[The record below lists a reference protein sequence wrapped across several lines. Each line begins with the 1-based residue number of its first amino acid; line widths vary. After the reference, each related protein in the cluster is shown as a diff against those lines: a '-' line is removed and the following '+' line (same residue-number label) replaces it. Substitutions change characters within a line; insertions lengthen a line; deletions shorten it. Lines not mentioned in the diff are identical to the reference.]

1 MSFQKSVSALIIGAL
16 TCFGVIGVQ
25 GTFGVQRVFA
35 QQSRRVQ
42 GATTSVPPA
51 APAPAKLVW
60 KPCAEDRSVQCSV
73 LQVPLDYAKPTG
85 RTIGIALA
93 KVPARNKSR
102 RIGSMLVNPGGPGS
116 SGVGFALRAQ
126 RLFGSSITDR
136 FDVIGF
142 DPRGV
147 QRSAPIDCVT
157 DARFDAYLA
166 ADPTPDD
173 EAERQQLRAVSKEL
187 ADGCAKTV
195 GVDVM
200 RHLGTFDAARDM
212 EQIRRSLGERQIS
225 MMGFSYGTLLGATY
239 AELFPSRV
247 RAFVLDGALDS
258 AASSDDRARI
268 QAKGFEEVLQAWAK
282 GCSSRKSCDGTLRLD
297 PLGGVDDLLAAVEI
311 TPLKVGRRTVGPG
324 EASLGL
330 VRGLYSQRSG
340 WPRLDSAIADA
351 LTGDGGA
358 MLQLA
363 DDYSN
368 RDPRGKFDG
377 LLEANAVIN
386 CIDVAANP
394 DPAHYDELAAELAKI
409 SPRFGASIAYGGLTC
424 AYWPTPAMSAG
435 WKTKAAGAAPILV
448 VGTTNDPATPYV
460 WAEAMAAQLQSGVLL
475 TNRGDNHTAYFTGG
489 RCTRQTIERYLV
501 ELEVPPD
508 GKTC

>member
-1 MSFQKSVSALIIGAL
+1 MGFRRSVSALIIGAL
-16 TCFGVIGVQ
+16 TCFSVAGVDAVL
-25 GTFGVQRVFA
+25 A
-35 QQSRRVQ
+35 QQPRRVQ
-42 GATTSVPPA
+42 GATTSVPP
-51 APAPAKLVW
+51 PAPEPPALQW
-60 KPCAEDRSVQCSV
+60 KPCAEDRSVQCAV
-73 LQVPLDYAKPTG
+73 LQVPLDYSKPSG
-85 RTIGIALA
+85 RKIGIALA
-93 KVPARNKSR
+93 KVPSRNKSR

-136 FDVIGF
+136 FDIIGF

-147 QRSAPIDCVT
+147 QRSAAIDCVT

-166 ADPTPDD
+166 ADPVPDN
-173 EAERQQLRAVSKEL
+173 EVERQLLRDVSKEL

-212 EQIRRSLGERQIS
+212 EQIRRALGEAQIS

-282 GCSSRKSCDGTLRLD
+282 DCSRRKSCSGTLRDD
-297 PLGGVDDLLAAVEI
+297 PLAGVDQLLAAVE
-311 TPLKVGRRTVGPG
+311 TGPLKVGTRQVGPG
-324 EASLGL
+324 EAMLGL

-351 LTGDGGA
+351 LNGNGAA

-368 RDPRGKFDG
+368 RDPRGRFDG

-386 CIDVAANP
+386 CVDVAANP
-394 DPAHYDELAAELAKI
+394 DPAHYDRLAVELAKV
-409 SPRFGASIAYGGLTC
+409 SPRFGASIAYGALPC
-424 AYWPTPAMSAG
+424 AYWATPAMSTG
-435 WKTKAAGAAPILV
+435 WRTTAAGAAPILV

-475 TNRGDNHTAYFTGG
+475 TNKGDSHTAYFTGG

-501 ELEVPPD
+501 DLKVPPD
-508 GKTC
+508 GKSC